1 MTHVAHELHDAFP
14 QDGAILHDLKVG
26 NPHFGK
32 LADRYHLLNREI
44 HLLWKDLA
52 PVDNAQPGTPTLLP
66 VTPTTTFDACP
77 ETLDVLFVP
86 PLWMLMPNQPVS
98 S

>member
-44 HLLWKDLA
+44 HRIESGIDAASDARVENLKKDRLSI
-52 PVDNAQPGTPTLLP
+52 
-66 VTPTTTFDACP
+66 
-77 ETLDVLFVP
+77 LDE
-86 PLWMLMPNQPVS
+86 VS
-98 S
+98 ALIASARTAGA

>member
-32 LADRYHLLNREI
+32 LADRYHQLNREI
-44 HLLWKDLA
+44 HRIESGIDAASDARAENLKKDRLSI
-52 PVDNAQPGTPTLLP
+52 
-66 VTPTTTFDACP
+66 
-77 ETLDVLFVP
+77 LDE
-86 PLWMLMPNQPVS
+86 VS
-98 S
+98 ALIASTRTAGA